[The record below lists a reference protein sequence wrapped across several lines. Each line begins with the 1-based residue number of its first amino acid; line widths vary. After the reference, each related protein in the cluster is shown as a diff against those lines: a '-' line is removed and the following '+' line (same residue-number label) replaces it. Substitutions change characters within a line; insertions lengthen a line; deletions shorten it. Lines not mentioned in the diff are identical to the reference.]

1 MRSVRDEVSGRSG
14 APSAQWQDVAVLRTE
29 PGFETTVSRR
39 RVLAGG
45 VALAVFGIAASACS
59 SPPPP
64 PAVDELEAQ
73 LASARRDSELAT
85 SAAVG
90 APQQIS
96 AALTEVAAE
105 RTRHAKALQ
114 TEIARLAVSPTSTSA
129 QTTTPTTTNAAAPP
143 PPLADVINALKESAD
158 SAGRLAT
165 TSSGYR
171 AGLLGSI
178 AASCTASYS
187 VALAPGATAS

>member
-1 MRSVRDEVSGRSG
+1 M
-14 APSAQWQDVAVLRTE
+14 LRTE
-29 PGFETTVSRR
+29 PGFQTAVSRR

-45 VALAVFGIAASACS
+45 VALAVFGIAAPACG
-59 SPPPP
+59 SPPPSP

-73 LASARRDSELAT
+73 LTSARRDSELAK
-85 SAAVG
+85 AAAAG
-90 APQQIS
+90 APQEIS

-105 RTRHAKALQ
+105 RTKHAQALT
-114 TEIARLAVSPTSTSA
+114 TEIARLAVNPTSTSP
-129 QTTTPTTTNAAAPP
+129 QTTTPTTTSAAAPP
-143 PPLADVINALKESAD
+143 PPLADVVSSLKASAD
-158 SAGRLAT
+158 SATRLAT

-187 VALAPGATAS
+187 VALASGATTS